1 MISRIDMK
9 AQTEL
14 ITKRLDGKIAVI
26 TGGNSGIGFA
36 TAQWFVQEG
45 AYVFIPGMYGE
56 HKSNERAGFGGGE
69 LQ

>member
-1 MISRIDMK
+1 MLASIDMK

-36 TAQWFVQEG
+36 TAQRFVQD
-45 AYVFIPGMYGE
+45 VFIPGMYGE
-56 HKSNERAGFGGGE
+56 HKSNEREGFGGGE

>member
-1 MISRIDMK
+1 MS
-9 AQTEL
+9 QTEL

-26 TGGNSGIGFA
+26 TGGNSGLGFA
-36 TAQWFVQEG
+36 TAKWFVQDG

-56 HKSNERAGFGGGE
+56 HKSSEREGFGGGE

>member
-1 MISRIDMK
+1 MISSIDMK

-14 ITKRLDGKIAVI
+14 ITKHLGKIAVI

-36 TAQWFVQEG
+36 TAQRFVQD
-45 AYVFIPGMYGE
+45 VFIPGMYGE
-56 HKSNERAGFGGGE
+56 HKSNEREGFGGGK